1 MQKQNADLT
10 KKYSEL
16 LKQTKSQFEM
26 GPSQIQ
32 YRTISMA
39 GMLKQFSS
47 LKDPVGG
54 LADFDIGMQLPQ
66 IQIQKR
72 VEKSYEESQLSDTE
86 SEELDDHKFA

>member
-16 LKQTKSQFEM
+16 LKQTKNQFEM